1 MIRISLVEV
10 YKREGNLS
18 FHCVNGPKRANN
30 LTDAFYGR
38 ERDKKTS
45 WFSDKKVRDCPS
57 GRSHPV

>member
-18 FHCVNGPKRANN
+18 FRCMKGAKRANS
-30 LTDAFYGR
+30 LTGAFYGR

-45 WFSDKKVRDCPS
+45 WFSDKRVRDCPL

>member
-18 FHCVNGPKRANN
+18 FLCMKGAKRANS

-45 WFSDKKVRDCPS
+45 WFSDKRVRDCPL